1 MLDPSFLRGYAGVT
15 SAGPEQAWVPRVG
28 CLLAEAGGRMGM
40 QMSPSLDLQSLVLC
54 VGDLNL
60 QIQAGPP
67 PPTLSLLLPTNAG
80 RLCAGRA
87 LESHRLHV
95 AWW

>member
-1 MLDPSFLRGYAGVT
+1 MGPQGGLFLAG
-15 SAGPEQAWVPRVG
+15 G
-28 CLLAEAGGRMGM
+28 GGRMGM
-40 QMSPSLDLQSLVLC
+40 QMSPSQDLQGLVLSAW
-54 VGDLNL
+54 DLNL
-60 QIQAGPP
+60 QTQAGPP